1 MACYTLT
8 TCGGVNPYYS
18 FESTDP
24 LLAPLVGQSVRLI
37 DIIPDSGTGSN
48 MPDGMCWTVEETGTC
63 STTYSLTILGTP
75 YALCTSCGPSNFI
88 KVQLCG
94 AVGPI
99 IMMGFIGSPLPSP
112 TPLPGDVVIFNSLIP
127 TPGCTVLPD
136 TCYSV
141 VLSGSPPSDPVCWTE
156 DWQVVDALC
165 VVCEECVSHSITAE
179 LDIKE
184 GCKDV
189 FVKVTAV
196 GWDTTTVVTSGIFLT
211 VDGVKYD
218 ISAYAADIFN
228 PGVTLTFDEQ
238 FTDGVHCWEIEII
251 NTDYCD
257 YKTDFCELS
266 LCQAC
271 CKLKTLAA
279 KLLKDCDRCSNKF
292 KEKFLEAY
300 AIYKALQ
307 LAGICGNEEAITK
320 GLKTLNALLDELGCK
335 DCKNC

>member
-24 LLAPLVGQSVRLI
+24 LLAAEVGNTLVLSSI
-37 DIIPDSGTGSN
+37 TPDSGTGPN
-48 MPDGMCWTVEETGTC
+48 LPDGMCWTVEETGTC
-63 STTYSLTILGTP
+63 STTYSLTIDSSSALCSGCTPTNFVEFRACPGSGTP
-75 YALCTSCGPSNFI
+75 PPNVI
-88 KVQLCG
+88 V
-94 AVGPI
+94 
-99 IMMGFIGSPLPSP
+99 GFIG
-112 TPLPGDVVIFNSLIP
+112 TNIPGAGDIVLFNSLIP
-127 TPGCTVLPD
+127 TTGCEFD
-136 TCYSV
+136 IDRCWSV
-141 VLSGSPPSDPVCWTE
+141 YNITPAGTPTCWTE
-156 DWQVVDALC
+156 DWQIVDADC
-165 VVCEECVSHSITAE
+165 TVCTECIEHSITA
-179 LDIKE
+179 DISIKE

-189 FVKVTAV
+189 FVKVTAN
-196 GWDTTTVVTSGIFLT
+196 GWDPTVIVTSGVFLT

-218 ISAYAADIFN
+218 ISAYAADIFD

-251 NTDYCD
+251 NDDYCN
-257 YKTDFCELS
+257 YKTEFCELS

-271 CKLKTLAA
+271 CKLKALAA
-279 KLLKDCDRCSNKF
+279 KLLKECDECNDEF

-307 LAGICGNEEAITK
+307 LAGICGNEDAITK
-320 GLKTLNALLDELGCK
+320 GLKTLNKLLDELGCK

>member
-24 LLAPLVGQSVRLI
+24 LLAAEVGNTLLLSNI
-37 DIIPDSGTGSN
+37 TPDSGTGPN

-63 STTYSLTILGTP
+63 STTYSLTIDSSSATCSGCTP
-75 YALCTSCGPSNFI
+75 TNF
-88 KVQLCG
+88 VEFRACPG
-94 AVGPI
+94 GPI
-99 IMMGFIGSPLPSP
+99 GNIVVGFIGTNIPG
-112 TPLPGDVVIFNSLIP
+112 PGDVVLFNSLIP
-127 TPGCTVLPD
+127 TTGCTLDP
-136 TCYSV
+136 TICWSV
-141 VLSGSPPSDPVCWTE
+141 YDPNPTNPPTCWTE
-156 DWQVVDALC
+156 DWQIIDANC
-165 VVCEECVSHSITAE
+165 DICNECVENSITAE

-189 FVKVTAV
+189 FLKIIPHGWTPGV
-196 GWDTTTVVTSGIFLT
+196 GVGEVPTLEVFLT

-218 ISAYAADIFN
+218 ISAYIYEVYN
-228 PGVTLTFDEQ
+228 PGITLTFDEP
-238 FTDGVHCWEIEII
+238 FADGIHCWEIEVI
-251 NTDYCD
+251 NGEYCD
-257 YKTDFCELS
+257 YTTEFCELS

-271 CKLKTLAA
+271 CKLKALAA
-279 KLLKDCDRCSNKF
+279 KLLKECDECNEEF

-307 LAGICGNEEAITK
+307 LAGICGNEDAITK
-320 GLKTLNALLDELGCK
+320 GLKTLNKLLDELGCK

>member
-24 LLAPLVGQSVRLI
+24 GLAIYVGQSLRLENI
-37 DIIPDSGTGSN
+37 TPDSGIGSN

-63 STTYSLTILGTP
+63 STTYSFSILFPGP
-75 YALCTSCGPSNFI
+75 YALCTDCAPDNFI

-94 AVGPI
+94 LVGPVI
-99 IMMGFIGSPLPSP
+99 VMGFIGSPLPAFS
-112 TPLPGDVVIFNSLIP
+112 DVVIFNSLVP

-136 TCYSV
+136 TCYEV
-141 VLSGSPPSDPVCWTE
+141 VLTGTLPSGPVCWTE
-156 DWQVVDALC
+156 DWQVVDAAC

-196 GWDTTTVVTSGIFLT
+196 GWDTAVVVTTGLFLT

-218 ISAYAADIFN
+218 ISAYIADIFE
-228 PGVTLTFDEQ
+228 PGITLTFDEQ
-238 FTDGVHCWEIEII
+238 FADGVHCWEIEVI
-251 NTDYCD
+251 NENYCD

-266 LCQAC
+266 LCQVC
-271 CKLKTLAA
+271 CKLKTLAE
-279 KLLKDCDRCSNKF
+279 KLLKECDECDEEF
-292 KEKFLEAY
+292 KNKFLEAY

-307 LAGICGNEEAITK
+307 MAGICGNTEAITK
-320 GLKTLNALLDELGCK
+320 GVKNLNALLVELGCK

>member
-24 LLAPLVGQSVRLI
+24 LLAAEVGNTLRLSNI
-37 DIIPDSGTGSN
+37 TPDSGIGPN
-48 MPDGMCWTVEETGTC
+48 MPDQMCWYVEEKGTC
-63 STTYSLTILGTP
+63 STTYSLTIDGSSL
-75 YALCTSCGPSNFI
+75 LCSSCGPRNW
-88 KVQLCG
+88 LELTPCG
-94 AVGPI
+94 GIGTTIV
-99 IMMGFIGSPLPSP
+99 GFIGASIPAVS
-112 TPLPGDVVIFNSLIP
+112 DIIIMNSLIT
-127 TPGCTVLPD
+127 TPGCTAEAD
-136 TCYSV
+136 KCYEVTAISV
-141 VLSGSPPSDPVCWTE
+141 SPAVPTCWTE
-156 DWQVVDALC
+156 DWQVVDASCIVCLAC
-165 VVCEECVSHSITAE
+165 VDFSITAE

-189 FVKVTAV
+189 FLKLTAE
-196 GWDTTTVVTSGIFLT
+196 GWDPSVVVTSGLFLT

-218 ISAYAADIFN
+218 ISAYVGDIFTT
-228 PGVTLTFDEQ
+228 GVTLTFDEQ
-238 FTDGVHCWEIEII
+238 FTDGIHCWEIEVI
-251 NTDYCD
+251 NDDYCD

-271 CKLKTLAA
+271 CKLKALAA
-279 KLLKDCDRCSNKF
+279 KLLKECDECNEEF

-307 LAGICGNEEAITK
+307 LAGICGNEDAITK